1 MLRSVGD
8 GDWKLKQDTDEYR
21 VMYREGPQ
29 GNPLHS
35 LLVEGFVDG
44 PTDVCVCLGW
54 EVALFHRWWPRFNF
68 PTFKIIES
76 KCVQKVRIGEQ
87 IALVRMK
94 CAWPFSAREVVVHC
108 FEVTNTETQ
117 RVLIEVH
124 MGSPMMGYLKYKRQN
139 SPAMAAFCRTL
150 MTMDMKLDS
159 VPPSLINFL
168 SRQII
173 GSGFELY
180 KKAVASVAKGDED
193 FGKALKDTLCVRIH
207 KYHGKSETES
217 LPADATV
224 TAKSSLGDHLVIR
237 CKQADTVSDGIESF
251 DQYSSRLTG
260 ERINKEKKV
269 VISAEVEHA
278 IGILNNVISMVRG
291 SGINIQT
298 WSGLGSTNQE
308 LVNSGTIPQD
318 HSGVAIFVEALKT
331 DKKDA
336 NLSKHHSEVIVEVN
350 GIHEGS
356 NIN

>member
-44 PTDVCVCLGW
+44 PTDVYVLDGK
-54 EVALFHRWWPRFNF
+54 WPRFNF

-87 IALVRMK
+87 IALVSRILEDDLLIFVLK
-94 CAWPFSAREVVVHC
+94 S
-108 FEVTNTETQ
+108 VTNTETQ

-193 FGKALKDTLCVRIH
+193 FGKALKDTLCVRI
-207 KYHGKSETES
+207 
-217 LPADATV
+217 
-224 TAKSSLGDHLVIR
+224 R
-237 CKQADTVSDGIESF
+237 
-251 DQYSSRLTG
+251 
-260 ERINKEKKV
+260 
-269 VISAEVEHA
+269 
-278 IGILNNVISMVRG
+278 
-291 SGINIQT
+291 
-298 WSGLGSTNQE
+298 
-308 LVNSGTIPQD
+308 
-318 HSGVAIFVEALKT
+318 
-331 DKKDA
+331 
-336 NLSKHHSEVIVEVN
+336 
-350 GIHEGS
+350 
-356 NIN
+356 